1 MVEKDEMV
9 RKISATGLLAAFSV
23 VATTVPAFADPSYT
37 AYDLLD
43 SFNVI
48 TSGNFT
54 TSSET
59 EGNVLIGGNLTNGSG
74 GVANKGGTAFISVN
88 LSSYFSQ
95 VSIYGDAAGSWT
107 TTAGNNV
114 QIGGSNTASFANAG
128 PVTAN
133 ASFAISSTEV
143 QQVLSNLS
151 TSLAGQS
158 GTSISPTSGQLTF
171 TGAKTGGT
179 DYFTISLAQLQTA
192 SSVGFDIGTD
202 SVVINVT
209 GTGSFTQDF
218 NFIGSPMDIADNVI
232 WNFEGATSL
241 AITTYYG
248 TILALNAS
256 VTNTSYIDGTLA
268 SASFDG
274 SGEVHSFSYKGNQP
288 PVTPPVIPPV
298 VPPVT
303 PVPEPASAAVFLAA
317 LLGLAGCRQAFRA

>member
-1 MVEKDEMV
+1 M
-9 RKISATGLLAAFSV
+9 RKISVTGLLAAFSV

-54 TSSET
+54 TSAET
-59 EGNVLIGGNLTNGSG
+59 EGAVLIGGDLGPGSG
-74 GVANKGGTAFISVN
+74 GVDNKTGSASITTN
-88 LSSYFSQ
+88 LAPYFGQ
-95 VSIYGDAAGSWT
+95 VSVYGNAYGTWT
-107 TTAGNNV
+107 TNAGDTV
-114 QIGGSNTASFANAG
+114 LIGGSSSASFANATT
-128 PVTAN
+128 VTPS
-133 ASFAISSTEV
+133 ASFTISSTEV

-171 TGAKTGGT
+171 TGAKNGGT

-209 GTGSFTQDF
+209 GTGSFTQGF
-218 NFIGSPMDIADNVI
+218 NFIGSPASNADNVI

-248 TILALNAS
+248 TILALDAS

-274 SGEVHSFSYKGNQP
+274 GGEVHSFPYTGNQP
-288 PVTPPVIPPV
+288 PVTPPT
-298 VPPVT
+298 PPVT
-303 PVPEPASAAVFLAA
+303 PVPEPAAAAVFLTA
-317 LLGLAGCRQAFRA
+317 LLGLAGCRRAFRG